1 METKNQETTK
11 KCEIC
16 GRELPISDFSK
27 SYRNRCK
34 VCVAE
39 QVREQRKNGKMI
51 TSSVD
56 WEQREFETAKALFIS
71 QMGGSNVRLERVDD
85 AYALQ
90 RRYAVNAIKAARNF
104 IEICKKGGQG

>member
-1 METKNQETTK
+1 METRNQNQTK

-39 QVREQRKNGKMI
+39 QVREQRKNGKMV
-51 TSSVD
+51 TSSVN
-56 WEQREFETAKALFIS
+56 WEQRDYAAK
-71 QMGGSNVRLERVDD
+71 
-85 AYALQ
+85 
-90 RRYAVNAIKAARNF
+90 AIKAARNF
-104 IEICKKGGQG
+104 IEVCKKGGQG

>member
-1 METKNQETTK
+1 METRNQNRTK

-39 QVREQRKNGKMI
+39 QGREQRKNGKLMKPFI
-51 TSSVD
+51 D
-56 WEQREFETAKALFIS
+56 WESRRYEIAKAMLPSCVCEFS
-71 QMGGSNVRLERVDD
+71 SMDDGRLEKG
-85 AYALQ
+85 AE
-90 RRYAVNAIKAARNF
+90 YAVQCADALIA
-104 IEICKKGGQG
+104 ELQKGGQG

>member
-1 METKNQETTK
+1 METRNQNQTK

-39 QVREQRKNGKMI
+39 QVREQRKNGKMV

-56 WEQREFETAKALFIS
+56 WEQREFDTAKELFIS
-71 QMGGSNVRLERVDD
+71 QMNSGRLHDKSEDID
-85 AYALQ
+85 AIQ

-104 IEICKKGGQG
+104 IEVCKKGGQG

>member
-1 METKNQETTK
+1 METRNQKQTK

-39 QVREQRKNGKMI
+39 QVREQRKNGKMV
-51 TSSVD
+51 TSSVN
-56 WEQREFETAKALFIS
+56 WEQREFDTSKELFIS
-71 QMGGSNVRLERVDD
+71 QMNNSRLPNASMDID
-85 AYALQ
+85 AIQRNYA
-90 RRYAVNAIKAARNF
+90 AKAIKAARNF
-104 IEICKKGGQG
+104 IEVCKKGGQG

>member
-1 METKNQETTK
+1 METKNQNQTK

-34 VCVAE
+34 GCVAE
-39 QVREQRKNGKMI
+39 QVREQRKNGKMV

-56 WEQREFETAKALFIS
+56 WEQREFDTAKELFIS
-71 QMGGSNVRLERVDD
+71 QMNNTKLHNASMSID
-85 AYALQ
+85 AIQCSYAK
-90 RRYAVNAIKAARNF
+90 NAIKAAKNF
-104 IEICKKGGQG
+104 IEVCKKGGQG

>member
-1 METKNQETTK
+1 METRNQKQTK

-39 QVREQRKNGKMI
+39 
-51 TSSVD
+51 SSVN
-56 WEQREFETAKALFIS
+56 WEQREFDTAKELFIS
-71 QMGGSNVRLERVDD
+71 QMNNSRLPNASMDID
-85 AYALQ
+85 AIPRNYA
-90 RRYAVNAIKAARNF
+90 AKAIKAARNF
-104 IEICKKGGQG
+104 IEVCKKGGQG